1 LVLQVR
7 HISVSAK
14 TFLMIF
20 AGMVY
25 KVNNS
30 AWNLLRARNGPNRTM
45 AVKEQQTSRRWPVK
59 RERLDSSS
67 LASAG
72 YDPAAH
78 VLEVEFH
85 NGGVYQY
92 LEVEDEEYQEF
103 RTAPSKG
110 RYLNAEIKPGHRARR
125 LSPPRRR
132 R

>member
-1 LVLQVR
+1 
-7 HISVSAK
+7 
-14 TFLMIF
+14 M
-20 AGMVY
+20 
-25 KVNNS
+25 
-30 AWNLLRARNGPNRTM
+30 
-45 AVKEQQTSRRWPVK
+45 K

-78 VLEVEFH
+78 VLEVEFR

-92 LEVEDEEYQEF
+92 LEVEDDEYEEF
-103 RTAPSKG
+103 RRASSKG
-110 RYLNAEIKPGHRARR
+110 RYLNREIKPVHPSRK

>member
-1 LVLQVR
+1 
-7 HISVSAK
+7 
-14 TFLMIF
+14 
-20 AGMVY
+20 
-25 KVNNS
+25 
-30 AWNLLRARNGPNRTM
+30 
-45 AVKEQQTSRRWPVK
+45 VK

-72 YDPAAH
+72 YDPEAH
-78 VLEVEFH
+78 VLEVEFR

-103 RTAPSKG
+103 RSAPSKG
-110 RYLNAEIKPGHRARR
+110 RYLNTEIKPDHPARK